1 MLCYMCKYTMLPW
14 CHILIVKGEAITPR
28 HFPITL
34 DWGSWLGGGG
44 SFKKKMLW
52 HYFYGINVMSIVRL
66 LKYIYFC
73 FHQAIMER
81 LSMSHPRSHVMITGG
96 ARLTSLTAEIE
107 AGEVAIVKY
116 LASCY
121 RRAFDECTKW
131 KVWNFLA
138 LSTFP
143 FLHLFAWS

>member
-1 MLCYMCKYTMLPW
+1 
-14 CHILIVKGEAITPR
+14 
-28 HFPITL
+28 
-34 DWGSWLGGGG
+34 
-44 SFKKKMLW
+44 
-52 HYFYGINVMSIVRL
+52 MSIVRL

-81 LSMSHPRSHVMITGG
+81 LSMSHPRNHVMITGG

-121 RRAFDECTKW
+121 RRAFDESSKW
-131 KVWNFLA
+131 KVWSLLA
-138 LSTFP
+138 LSKFP
-143 FLHLFAWS
+143 LLHLFAWS

>member
-1 MLCYMCKYTMLPW
+1 MVP
-14 CHILIVKGEAITPR
+14 LIVKGEAITPR
-28 HFPITL
+28 HFPFTL
-34 DWGSWLGGGG
+34 DRGSWLGGG
-44 SFKKKMLW
+44 SFKKNALTLFFWDKCCV
-52 HYFYGINVMSIVRL
+52 HCEGI
-66 LKYIYFC
+66 KYIYFC

-81 LSMSHPRSHVMITGG
+81 LSMSHPRNHVMITGG

-131 KVWNFLA
+131 KVEVYYHCPSSLCYICFLGPSLA
-138 LSTFP
+138 
-143 FLHLFAWS
+143 ARA